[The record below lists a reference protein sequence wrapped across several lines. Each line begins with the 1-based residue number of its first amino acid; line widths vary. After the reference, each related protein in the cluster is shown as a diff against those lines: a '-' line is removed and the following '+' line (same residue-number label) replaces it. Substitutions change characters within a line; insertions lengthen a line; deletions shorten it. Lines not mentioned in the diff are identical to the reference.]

1 MRSSRTTI
9 FSITLFV
16 FLGFFLCGNSLAA
29 MNVSVSGL
37 ELGEPDEK
45 GRFLV
50 EKVYEDSPA
59 EDAGIMPRDLLIEV
73 DHLSLCGKSAGEV
86 ENALSMRLGEGR
98 SSVVTLLGVSGKVIT
113 WIKPSRFNIEQREA
127 LDFCQKLLWQK
138 EIADSYWKQTD
149 ELFRKAILNK
159 ITEDELNLKMPEM
172 TRGITQSR
180 LSISK
185 LDLPLHAGTDT
196 RSLCARARN
205 IYANV
210 QFLRNDARSKMEDY
224 SRARWGDNTFLQNR
238 WDKIESSVIEADKL
252 NGHGDIILDQILRS
266 IGYDKNRESLE
277 GY

>member
-1 MRSSRTTI
+1 MI

-16 FLGFFLCGNSLAA
+16 FLGFFLCGNSLAE

-37 ELGEPDEK
+37 ELGEPDEN

-98 SSVVTLLGVSGKVIT
+98 SSVVTLLGVSGKVVT
-113 WIKPSRFNIEQREA
+113 WLKPSRYNIEQRET

-138 EIADSYWKQTD
+138 EIADSYWKQAD
-149 ELFRKAILNK
+149 ELFRKAILKK
-159 ITEDELNLKMPEM
+159 ITVDEFDMEMPKL
-172 TRGITQSR
+172 TRGIRQSR

-185 LDLPLHAGTDT
+185 LDLPVHAGTET
-196 RSLCARARN
+196 RALCARARN
-205 IYANV
+205 KYANA
-210 QFLRNDARSKMEDY
+210 QFLRNEARARMEDY
-224 SRARWGDNTFLQNR
+224 SRARWGDNTFLQER
-238 WDKIESSVIEADKL
+238 WDKIEPSVMEADKL
-252 NGHGDIILDQILRS
+252 NGHGDIILDQVLRS

-277 GY
+277 RS